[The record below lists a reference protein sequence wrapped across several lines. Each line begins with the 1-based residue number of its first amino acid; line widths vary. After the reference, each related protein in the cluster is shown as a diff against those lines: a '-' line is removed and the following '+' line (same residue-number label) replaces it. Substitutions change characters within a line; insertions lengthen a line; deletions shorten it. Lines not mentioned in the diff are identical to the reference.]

1 MKSLN
6 GGANGSEVDVGPD
19 IKRGRTG
26 PQRGALPHPIGTKE
40 LRSGKGLR
48 GFAGVIHMDA

>member
-26 PQRGALPHPIGTKE
+26 PQCGALPHPIGTKE
-40 LRSGKGLR
+40 LRSGKGRR